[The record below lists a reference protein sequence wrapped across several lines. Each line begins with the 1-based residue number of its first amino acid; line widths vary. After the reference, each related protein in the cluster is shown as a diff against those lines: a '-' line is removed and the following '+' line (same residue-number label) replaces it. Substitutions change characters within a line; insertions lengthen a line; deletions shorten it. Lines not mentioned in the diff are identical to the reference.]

1 MDLYGPTDPIPT
13 LQARFRVPIGSGADL
28 ALGAQADAD
37 AQNKRGPERS

>member
-1 MDLYGPTDPIPT
+1 LTRRAERLHCT